1 MRKKYKFKND
11 KTVNLN
17 LEVVDDINTDIDI
30 DTFDGGW
37 ENTTEDLK
45 VVSTCGRKPEGPL
58 NIIFSRLAKS
68 KVDFLMAKFPSC
80 EWLAYLI
87 GDEQTRYVRDI
98 SIPTQEVSSGAVNNV
113 GTKPTG
119 TIGVIHSHHS
129 MGAFFSGTDDAYI
142 NQNNDI
148 SVVIAHKG
156 IKAQVRWVTP
166 CGYKVVS
173 DGAVVV
179 ESENLFDEKTFEG
192 DIEQNITR
200 STYSTSFSKSPTM
213 FPATPAFKAEPYK
226 PVVRNK
232 RDEALIRSIGG
243 FNTTNIT
250 KYTKGFVKGLSID
263 ATSEVE
269 ENDDSNESL
278 EDLLT
283 TNFRNNR

>member
-1 MRKKYKFKND
+1 MSKKYKFKNLE
-11 KTVNLN
+11 KVELN
-17 LEVVDDINTDIDI
+17 NDLEAKGQDVDD
-30 DTFDGGW
+30 FDSGW
-37 ENTTEDLK
+37 ENTSEEMK

-58 NIIFSRLAKS
+58 NILFSRLAKS
-68 KVDFLMAKFPSC
+68 KIDFLMAKFPSC

-87 GDEQTRYVRDI
+87 GDAQTRYVRDI

-113 GTKPTG
+113 GPKPEG

-148 SVVIAHKG
+148 SVVIAHRG

-173 DGAVVV
+173 EGAVIV
-179 ESENLFDEKTFEG
+179 ESESLFNENEFEG
-192 DIEQNITR
+192 HIDKVV
-200 STYSTSFSKSPTM
+200 STTTYATTFPKTPTV
-213 FPATPAFKAEPYK
+213 FPATSNIKKEPYN
-226 PVVRNK
+226 PVIRNK
-232 RDEALIRSIGG
+232 RDADLIRSIGG
-243 FNTTNIT
+243 FNKINVS
-250 KYTKGFVKGLSID
+250 KYTKGFVKGLSIGST
-263 ATSEVE
+263 AEVDE
-269 ENDDSNESL
+269 EETNESL